1 MFYDLACKR
10 RSYRDFTDE
19 EVSLEDLN
27 KIMEAGLLAPTGKNA
42 KSVELVLVRDKNQL
56 KALSTFK
63 EAGACFLE
71 KSKAAIVVLSK
82 KDAPTYFQDASLAAI
97 FIQLACE
104 DMGLG
109 SCWANT
115 YKAKYKDDRDCKD
128 FIRELL
134 EIPSDFHVECVIGLG
149 HKKEELKAKAADR
162 KKIHYDK
169 F

>member
-82 KDAPTYFQDASLAAI
+82 KPPPISKMPRLQLSL
-97 FIQLACE
+97 
-104 DMGLG
+104 
-109 SCWANT
+109 S
-115 YKAKYKDDRDCKD
+115 
-128 FIRELL
+128 
-134 EIPSDFHVECVIGLG
+134 S
-149 HKKEELKAKAADR
+149 
-162 KKIHYDK
+162 
-169 F
+169 